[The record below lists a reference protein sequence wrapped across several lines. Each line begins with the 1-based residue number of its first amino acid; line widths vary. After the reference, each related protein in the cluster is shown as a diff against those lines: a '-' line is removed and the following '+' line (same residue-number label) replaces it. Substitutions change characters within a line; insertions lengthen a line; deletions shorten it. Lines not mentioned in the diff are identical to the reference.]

1 MAEQHD
7 KVWRLRAAPP
17 AGFSEFVRLTPFLAH
32 LVYNRGIRSRDQLE
46 LYLAADERL
55 SHDPMLL
62 PDMDRAVDR
71 LRRAMDG
78 GEAVAVFGDFD
89 TDGVTATALLIEAL
103 QDLGVRVLPY
113 IPSRVDEGHGLNAV
127 AVESLRSQGASVM
140 VTVDC
145 GVSSE
150 EEVSLA
156 SALGMDTVITDH
168 HSIGGHLPQAVA
180 VVNPSRDDSVYP
192 YASLT
197 GVGLALKLAQA
208 LYADLGRPLPD
219 RLVELAALGTVADV
233 GPLTDENRYIVK
245 LGLER
250 INRTEHYGI
259 KAIIARAGLT
269 PGGLDTES
277 LSFSI
282 IPRLNAAG
290 RLGDASLSLRLLT
303 AGSPQEATPLAAE
316 LERLNDERKVLSREA
331 IEDALEQIGT
341 LSKTPPFLVVES
353 ANWRP
358 GILGLVAATLAERY
372 ERPAV
377 AISIEDGMCRASARS
392 IPGFDILMALDQ
404 SRDLLQRF
412 GGHPQAAG
420 FSMDAINLPLLK
432 AGLLA
437 TAVDGPDMRPEPVL
451 DVDCEI
457 SPAVLN
463 DRNFGFIQSMRPFG
477 EGNAQPLFLT
487 KRAKVLDARR
497 VGRTSDHLKMRIGH
511 GGRVWDAIAFKQGD
525 RPAAAGDGIDL
536 VYKAKLNHWG
546 STPSL
551 ELEVVDFRQTA

>member
-437 TAVDGPDMRPEPVL
+437 PPMPPIL
-451 DVDCEI
+451 CI
-457 SPAVLN
+457 HP
-463 DRNFGFIQSMRPFG
+463 I
-477 EGNAQPLFLT
+477 
-487 KRAKVLDARR
+487 
-497 VGRTSDHLKMRIGH
+497 
-511 GGRVWDAIAFKQGD
+511 
-525 RPAAAGDGIDL
+525 
-536 VYKAKLNHWG
+536 
-546 STPSL
+546 
-551 ELEVVDFRQTA
+551 